1 MQTGDIGCGHLAAAL
16 RNDRAGLLHLGGKG
30 VKRF

>member
-1 MQTGDIGCGHLAAAL
+1 MQSGDIGRGHLAPPL
-16 RNDRAGLLHLGGKG
+16 RNDRAGLVRLGGKG